1 MSLYYTLI
9 SDMEFDH
16 HHFCLCLIFFKV
28 LVSVFCIISFFFFQL
43 LFFFGLSLLF
53 FLPVSRKLPT
63 RKIVSPVR
71 VTVWINVSARLRI
84 QGNYVDASEMLR
96 FIHFVICAKLHFFVY
111 TKWTK
116 WSKLDYVYVFET

>member
-111 TKWTK
+111 TK
-116 WSKLDYVYVFET
+116 